1 MVNIKDMIR
10 QADDLHKWADHEAD
24 PKIRDRLN
32 RMAEAYVHIAET
44 EAASQPA
51 SVHGMMDVLTH
62 GRERDVAGKEKRSAS
77 PPASAESAKKTNEP
91 RKRQVEKE

>member
-1 MVNIKDMIR
+1 MVDIKDMIR
-10 QADDLHKWADHEAD
+10 QADDLHKLADHESD

-44 EAASQPA
+44 EAAAQPA

-62 GRERDVAGKEKRSAS
+62 GRERDAAKEKQGPSSAS
-77 PPASAESAKKTNEP
+77 AGSTKKANEP
-91 RKRQVEKE
+91 RKGQVEKE